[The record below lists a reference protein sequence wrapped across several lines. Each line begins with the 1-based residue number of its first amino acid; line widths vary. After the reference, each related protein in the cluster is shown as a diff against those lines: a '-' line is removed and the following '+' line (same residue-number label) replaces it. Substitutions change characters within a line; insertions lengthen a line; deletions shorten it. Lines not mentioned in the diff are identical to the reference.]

1 VYARAVSRVYA
12 RSVARVYVRAA
23 CAEQGGTQL
32 ANTGRACPVALEVAG
47 IAAAPL
53 GQREAETQ
61 ECGCDTPTLAPVCAR
76 ACTVDRTLG
85 KKCCLASGH
94 MRSRERAHAPL
105 PCLMRVQQDSAR
117 PKRAAPSACNNAT
130 AAPPIRASLSP
141 ASPRVEPRACGAGAR
156 AGRAL
161 PPWEWRL
168 PGLQIETFVYYLH
181 CGTGDTNSK
190 CSWIVSFQRTKSA
203 CSLASKPSTRRWV
216 GPPTK
221 VACRA
226 GPAARPG
233 AGLGGCACS
242 FCENAFPCGMHPH
255 PRWTAAEEERR
266 RRL

>member
-1 VYARAVSRVYA
+1 MRDGSSLHLRVYARAVSRVYA

-61 ECGCDTPTLAPVCAR
+61 ECGCDTPTLAPVCAC
-76 ACTVDRTLG
+76 ACTVDRTLC

-105 PCLMRVQQDSAR
+105 PCLMRVQRDSAR

-161 PPWEWRL
+161 PPSEWRL
-168 PGLQIETFVYYLH
+168 PGLQKIERLCTTYI
-181 CGTGDTNSK
+181 GTGDTNSN
-190 CSWIVSFQRTKSA
+190 VRGSFIPKDEVGMFTGLEALNPQVGG
-203 CSLASKPSTRRWV
+203 PSHQGCMQGRPSRPARR
-216 GPPTK
+216 
-221 VACRA
+221 RA
-226 GPAARPG
+226 GPVRVQF
-233 AGLGGCACS
+233 L
-242 FCENAFPCGMHPH
+242 
-255 PRWTAAEEERR
+255 
-266 RRL
+266 